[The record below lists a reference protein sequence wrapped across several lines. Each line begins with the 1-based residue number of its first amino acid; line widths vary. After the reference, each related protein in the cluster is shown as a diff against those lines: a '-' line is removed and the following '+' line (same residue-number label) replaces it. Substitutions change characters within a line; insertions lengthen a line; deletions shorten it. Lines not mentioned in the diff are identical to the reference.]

1 MIITFEPLN
10 GFSKFKNSQKAQ
22 KVLVLY
28 VRRQVLSKAQ
38 RDVKQSFKYASPYGP
53 EPAI

>member
-10 GFSKFKNSQKAQ
+10 GFSKFKNSLKAQ

-28 VRRQVLSKAQ
+28 VRRQLISNAQ
-38 RDVKQSFKYASPYGP
+38 RDVKQSFNYASPN
-53 EPAI
+53 ECRKT